1 MSEAT
6 PRIIA
11 LHYSPRRRMP
21 MKSVESI
28 LALRDH
34 GLDRDAHARPGG
46 LRQVLFM
53 DVETLRL
60 LNVPV
65 GSMKENITT
74 EMLTLNDLIPGDS
87 IIAGE
92 ARFEITMEC
101 EPCSHLDEV
110 RPGLIEEVSGRRGL
124 LARVIRGGELR
135 VGQPLTVDKIDRE
148 VLVHATG

>member
-21 MKSVESI
+21 MKSVQSI

-34 GLDRDAHARPGG
+34 GLDHDAHARPGG
-46 LRQVLFM
+46 RRQVLFM
-53 DVETLRL
+53 DVETLRIL
-60 LNVPV
+60 EVPV
-65 GSMKENITT
+65 GSLKENITT
-74 EMLTLNDLIPGDS
+74 EMLTLSDLKPGDS

-101 EPCSHLDEV
+101 EPCSHLEEV
-110 RPGLIEEVSGRRGL
+110 RPGLRNQVAGRRGL
-124 LARVIRGGELR
+124 LARVTRGGELR
-135 VGQPLTVDKIDRE
+135 VGQPLTVQRIDRE

>member
-6 PRIIA
+6 PRIMA

-60 LNVPV
+60 LRVPV

-74 EMLTLNDLIPGDS
+74 EMLTLNDLKPGDS
-87 IIAGE
+87 VLAGE
-92 ARFEITMEC
+92 AKFEITMEC
-101 EPCSHLDEV
+101 EPCSHLEEV
-110 RPGLIEEVSGRRGL
+110 RPGLGKEVVGRRGL
-124 LARVIRGGELR
+124 LARVIRGGQLHI
-135 VGQPLTVDKIDRE
+135 GQPLTVEKIDRE